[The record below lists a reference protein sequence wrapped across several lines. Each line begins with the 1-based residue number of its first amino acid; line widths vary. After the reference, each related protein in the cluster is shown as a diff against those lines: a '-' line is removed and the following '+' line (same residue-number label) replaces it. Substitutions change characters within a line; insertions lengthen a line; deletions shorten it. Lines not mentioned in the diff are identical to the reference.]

1 MQYLDDAALAARLD
15 RTALIEA
22 LDQAFRSPCSV
33 PPREQYQVPAAAAGA
48 SGGTLLLMPAWRAGG
63 SMGVKLVTVF
73 PDNGREGLPAVAA
86 SYLLFDA
93 ANGRPLALLDGGELT
108 KRRTAAASALASRH
122 LSSPASSRLLM
133 VGTGQLA
140 AHLIES
146 HALVRPIREVRIWG
160 RRPERARA
168 LAEAL
173 ARGRPPG
180 ATWSVQCADDLEAS
194 VRWADIVSCAT
205 LAREPLVQGAW
216 LAPGQHLDLVGAF
229 TPEMREADDEAMA
242 RAELYVDTRE
252 GVLKESGEITGA
264 IARGV
269 IRESA
274 IRAELGE
281 LASGR
286 FRRSAPQAIT
296 VFKSVGTALEDLAAA
311 ELALARPA
319 GPPRP

>member
-1 MQYLDDAALAARLD
+1 
-15 RTALIEA
+15 
-22 LDQAFRSPCSV
+22 
-33 PPREQYQVPAAAAGA
+33 
-48 SGGTLLLMPAWRAGG
+48 
-63 SMGVKLVTVF
+63 
-73 PDNGREGLPAVAA
+73 
-86 SYLLFDA
+86 
-93 ANGRPLALLDGGELT
+93 
-108 KRRTAAASALASRH
+108 
-122 LSSPASSRLLM
+122 M

-168 LAEAL
+168 LALAL
-173 ARGRPPG
+173 ARGRPSG
-180 ATWSVQCADDLEAS
+180 ATPWSVQCADDLEAS
-194 VRWADIVSCAT
+194 VRWANIVSCAT
-205 LAREPLVQGAW
+205 LAREPLVKGAW

-242 RAELYVDTRE
+242 RAEIYVDTRE
-252 GVLKESGEITGA
+252 GVLKESGEILGA

-286 FRRSAPQAIT
+286 FRRSEPQAIT

-319 GPPRP
+319 GPH